1 MFCVG
6 KEYNIHLF
14 PVHYNGKKFTY
25 GQFTYGQAGELVLPL
40 IAEIGSLSLIITA
53 EIYELFSRFLHS
65 FTMMVQYF

>member
-14 PVHYNGKKFTY
+14 PVHYNGKKIHIF
-25 GQFTYGQAGELVLPL
+25 YGQAGELVLPL
-40 IAEIGSLSLIITA
+40 TAEIGSLSLIITA

-65 FTMMVQYF
+65 FTMMLQYF